1 MKKETRNTLLGGL
14 ALSAMTGVL
23 NPVVK
28 SISNTISSHLTYT
41 VDISSSEFH
50 ISEGIKKYF
59 KDIPDKLFIEV
70 GSDVDDGI
78 EFKYKKNI
86 GVWDRSCENC
96 SSTIFWNN
104 IPITFRLSV
113 NDNKNNDPS
122 NKITLSTMN
131 TPVAKKK
138 LKQFMKVLAEVQHEH
153 DIKNEGKSTILLAE
167 TNHGSGLVQR
177 YLTNFKRRTF
187 ENTFIPSEHEMLIK
201 ESIDTFKS
209 KREWYMENNIPYHF
223 GFLLYGEGGT
233 GKAEPLSNKIPTPTK
248 KGYTL
253 MGDLKV
259 GDYVFDI
266 NGMKTQVTQIFDQG
280 ERDVYTVTFNDG
292 RKINVS
298 DEHLFGVYTMSH
310 GKEKYSVRSVADMSK
325 DYKRKN
331 QCGEWSY
338 RYKVPRPLPVNYPSK
353 NVPVHPWVLGCFI
366 GNGCCKETALTISSG
381 TPEIP
386 NAIARIY
393 NFTCR
398 RNSEKNYNY
407 NFRDENGN
415 IVKTKDFFKDIPEI
429 IDCYSRNKKIPEEY
443 IHNDIDTR
451 LQLIQGLMDTDGCV
465 TISGNRFHITYS
477 STSKSL
483 LKQMRYI
490 LYSFGFSSTICVDK
504 RGEEKY
510 VGGFCG
516 TLNINI
522 SNKDKYKLFS
532 LARKR
537 TLTQMAWKF
546 GKHYATKYDN
556 MIIKDISFSHKEKC
570 KCIMVDS
577 PMHLYLT
584 ENFIVTHNTSIA
596 QAIAEY
602 ADAQLISFPGDR
614 ISELPKMMGGMISTV
629 SIDKNSYRVI
639 LIEDIDCGF
648 AEKAIDTEYDD
659 ESGKFKSVE
668 RKVGLAS
675 ILNAL
680 DGMAAPTNAIYV
692 FTTNHIEK
700 LDPAIIRPGRCDVKL
715 EIPTVTRETF
725 IKFCKYHYGV
735 DCSGIE
741 SLRDDR
747 IRKDAT
753 FAELQTEVMKGAGI
767 ADLLNIIDFTEE
779 EK

>member
-14 ALSAMTGVL
+14 VLSAMTGVL

-233 GKAEPLSNKIPTPTK
+233 GK
-248 KGYTL
+248 
-253 MGDLKV
+253 
-259 GDYVFDI
+259 
-266 NGMKTQVTQIFDQG
+266 
-280 ERDVYTVTFNDG
+280 
-292 RKINVS
+292 
-298 DEHLFGVYTMSH
+298 
-310 GKEKYSVRSVADMSK
+310 
-325 DYKRKN
+325 
-331 QCGEWSY
+331 
-338 RYKVPRPLPVNYPSK
+338 
-353 NVPVHPWVLGCFI
+353 
-366 GNGCCKETALTISSG
+366 
-381 TPEIP
+381 
-386 NAIARIY
+386 
-393 NFTCR
+393 
-398 RNSEKNYNY
+398 
-407 NFRDENGN
+407 
-415 IVKTKDFFKDIPEI
+415 
-429 IDCYSRNKKIPEEY
+429 
-443 IHNDIDTR
+443 
-451 LQLIQGLMDTDGCV
+451 
-465 TISGNRFHITYS
+465 
-477 STSKSL
+477 
-483 LKQMRYI
+483 
-490 LYSFGFSSTICVDK
+490 
-504 RGEEKY
+504 
-510 VGGFCG
+510 
-516 TLNINI
+516 
-522 SNKDKYKLFS
+522 
-532 LARKR
+532 
-537 TLTQMAWKF
+537 
-546 GKHYATKYDN
+546 
-556 MIIKDISFSHKEKC
+556 
-570 KCIMVDS
+570 
-577 PMHLYLT
+577 
-584 ENFIVTHNTSIA
+584 TSIA

-753 FAELQTEVMKGAGI
+753 FAELQTHVMKGASYT
-767 ADLLNIIDFTEE
+767 DLLNIIEDFTEE